1 MAVQDAAPAPRRPR
15 AGLIA
20 RLLANPGF
28 QSLASRLPFSRGIA
42 RRDGAALFDV
52 VQGFVQSQVL
62 FALIELDILR
72 RLYTHGPQA
81 PEALARATAIPPDR
95 MAHLMQAG
103 AALDLLRRR
112 RDGRFALA
120 RRGAALLGVPGLE
133 AMIRHHR
140 AFYADMAD
148 PVALLRGEGETELAR
163 FWPYVFGT
171 GGDIAP
177 DVAERYSDLMAQSQ
191 VLVAEDVLRMIPLRG
206 VRRLMDV
213 GGGSGAFLRAVA
225 QRHPRLDLQLFDLPE
240 VMPEAT
246 RRMAEAG
253 LTGRVDLCGG
263 SFRDGALPTGAD
275 AISLIRVLYDH
286 ADETVAD
293 LLAKCHDALPPG
305 GRLIVAEPM
314 SGGARPER
322 AGDVYFSFYTMAMG
336 TGRVRSA
343 ARIAEMCRAAGFDT
357 VTIPRAPRPYIT
369 GALSCVKAE

>member
-28 QSLASRLPFSRGIA
+28 QSLASRLPLSRGIA

-81 PEALARATAIPPDR
+81 PEALARAAAIPSDR
-95 MAHLMQAG
+95 MAHLLQAG
-103 AALDLLRRR
+103 AALDLLKRRQI
-112 RDGRFALA
+112 GRFALA

-213 GGGSGAFLRAVA
+213 GGGSGVFVSHVA
-225 QRHPRLDLQLFDLPE
+225 RRYPQMALSVFDLPE
-240 VMPEAT
+240 VIPDA
-246 RRMAEAG
+246 RKRLGSGA
-253 LTGRVDLCGG
+253 LDGRVICCAG
-263 SFRDGALPTGAD
+263 SFREGPLPTGAD
-275 AISLIRVLYDH
+275 AMSLIRVLYDH
-286 ADETVAD
+286 DDDTVTD
-293 LLAKCHDALPPG
+293 LLAKAYTALPPG
-305 GRLIVAEPM
+305 GRLIVSEPM
-314 SGGARPER
+314 SGGAKPDPIC
-322 AGDVYFSFYTMAMG
+322 DVYFAFYTMAMG
-336 TGRVRSA
+336 TGRTRSA
-343 ARIAEMCRAAGFDT
+343 ARIAELCEAAGFHQVRAAT
-357 VTIPRAPRPYIT
+357 SPRSYVTS
-369 GALSCVKAE
+369 ALSCSKPL